1 VPGFFNACSTEA
13 YSLECLEN
21 VVGCVV
27 TVKAEALAQKR
38 AANSGSL
45 IMVTHRKFCGAKQV
59 KRRLSPVKKVI
70 SFYVSKFR
78 RTFVVETSPLVLV
91 LLQLVWSVVK

>member
-21 VVGCVV
+21 FVGCVV
-27 TVKAEALAQKR
+27 TIKAEAFAQKR

-45 IMVTHRKFCGAKQV
+45 IMVTHRKFCGAK
-59 KRRLSPVKKVI
+59 KASEKKTE
-70 SFYVSKFR
+70 SR
-78 RTFVVETSPLVLV
+78 
-91 LLQLVWSVVK
+91 